1 MCALRNSVSADES
14 ERYQVRAVT
23 RALDV
28 LLAFRDLPPPVELAA
43 LARHL
48 GLHPTSA
55 YRYLESLRSR
65 GLVRQAADG
74 GYEVGSVVF
83 ELSSTLLR
91 GLSIWT
97 QAPDL
102 AQALA
107 ADANE
112 TASVG
117 VLDNG
122 QVLYI
127 AIANGQ
133 SELGIQS
140 FAGTRHPAHCTALGK
155 ALLADRPWPEVEAM
169 LVARPPIRLTER
181 TITDPD
187 TFREELERVRRLGY
201 SLDDEERTSGVV
213 CIGAPIRDQSW
224 ATIAAVSISGPA
236 FRVRE
241 RGVAEMAKL
250 VVDAASHASIRLGAS
265 VDGRSLAAPP
275 LG

>member
-1 MCALRNSVSADES
+1 MCALRNPVSADET

-28 LLAFRDLPPPVELAA
+28 LLAFRDLPPPVELTV

-97 QAPDL
+97 QAPEL

-155 ALLADRPWPEVEAM
+155 ALLADRPWSEVESM
-169 LVARPPIRLTER
+169 LVARPPTRLTER
-181 TITDPD
+181 TITDQD
-187 TFREELERVRRLGY
+187 TFRDELERVRRLGY

-250 VVDAASHASIRLGAS
+250 VVEAASNASIRLGAS
-265 VDGRSLAAPP
+265 VDGRPLAASP